1 MTNKWLHI
9 GYIQAVRSFCKAV
22 MLNPVEK
29 EVWDEDLRWACS
41 VRDRMNSSVPG
52 SAGVTTPKPSSASA
66 TVTSIEA
73 GNTSSDSEEASTSTS
88 SSSVVLRTPVVE
100 DESVRRDLND
110 RQTLLKVPPNYVHLR
125 G

>member
-1 MTNKWLHI
+1 
-9 GYIQAVRSFCKAV
+9 

-66 TVTSIEA
+66 TVTSSEA
-73 GNTSSDSEEASTSTS
+73 GDTSSDSEASTSTS